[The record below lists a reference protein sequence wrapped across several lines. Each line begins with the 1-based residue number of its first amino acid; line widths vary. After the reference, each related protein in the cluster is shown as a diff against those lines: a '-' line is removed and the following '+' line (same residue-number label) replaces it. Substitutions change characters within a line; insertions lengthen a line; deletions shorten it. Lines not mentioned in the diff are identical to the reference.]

1 MGRAAGPHLLRA
13 LFPALLAALAFTA
26 IGAGRA
32 RRAEETGVPVTFRD
46 VSREAGVA
54 IPHVWGARDNQKYII
69 EVKGSGLGFIDFD
82 RDGWP
87 DIYLTN
93 GVRFGETYSAKT
105 APVSHLL
112 RNNQDGTFSDVT
124 GRAGVGRTGWGTGVA
139 VGDYD
144 NDGGDDLFC
153 TYWGHDVLF
162 HNNGDGTFTDVTR
175 RAGLYHERVR
185 WGTGATFLDYDRDGD
200 LDLFVANFIDLD
212 IASVKTPGEPGGC
225 TWKGLP
231 IVCGPRGL
239 PPGTNILYRNN
250 GDGTFTDVSREAG
263 ILAPGP
269 HYAITPVAYDFDN
282 DGWPDVY
289 VAVDSMPSLLFHNE
303 HDGTFRE
310 IALRAWV
317 AFNEDARPQAGMG
330 LAVGDYDADGWLDIF
345 KTHFQDD
352 TPVLFRN
359 NGDGTFTDET
369 VAAGLGL
376 LSQYVC
382 WGVAFMD
389 YDNDAWPDL
398 FYVTGHVY
406 QDPKKDD
413 RESLFSP
420 RVVLKN
426 LGDGRFA
433 DVSAEMGPGV
443 SERLCSRGSAYADYD
458 NDGDVDVLVLN
469 VNDPPSLL
477 RNDGGNA
484 NNWILVD
491 LVGTRCNRSA
501 IGARVRVVT
510 GGHAQ
515 IDEVH
520 SGGSV
525 MSQSDLRLHFGLGR
539 AAVVDRLEVRWPT
552 TGKIEAFENVE
563 ANRIVTIVE
572 GSGIVDDD
580 TAHEKKGQTGPGPEM
595 GPSRPGP
602 GSGVR

>member
-1 MGRAAGPHLLRA
+1 MGSAFRDHVLR
-13 LFPALLAALAFTA
+13 PALLAGLALSLIA
-26 IGAGRA
+26 AGRA
-32 RRAEETGVPVTFRD
+32 PETNDSGIRVTFHN
-46 VSREAGVA
+46 VSKEAGTA
-54 IPHVWGARDNQKYII
+54 IPHVWGARDGQKYII
-69 EVKGSGLGFIDFD
+69 EVKGSGLGFIDYD

-87 DIYLTN
+87 DIFLTN
-93 GVRFGETYSAKT
+93 GVRFGETYNPET

-112 RNNQDGTFSDVT
+112 RNNRDGTFADVT
-124 GRAGVGRTGWGTGVA
+124 AKAGVGRTGWGTGVA
-139 VGDYD
+139 VGDFD
-144 NDGGDDLFC
+144 NDGWDDLFC
-153 TYWGHDVLF
+153 SYWGHNVLF
-162 HNNGDGTFTDVTR
+162 RNNGDGTFTDVTR
-175 RAGLYHERVR
+175 KAGLHEERVR
-185 WGTGATFLDYDRDGD
+185 WGTGATFLDHDRDGD
-200 LDLFVANFIDLD
+200 LDLFVSNFIELD
-212 IASVKTPGEPGGC
+212 ISTVKTPGEPGGC

-239 PPGTNILYRNN
+239 PPGTDVFYRND

-269 HYAITPVAYDFDN
+269 HYSITAVSYDFD
-282 DGWPDVY
+282 DDLWPDVY
-289 VAVDSMPSLLFHNE
+289 VAVDSMPSLLFHNN

-310 IALRAWV
+310 TALSAWV
-317 AFNEDARPQAGMG
+317 ALNEDARPQAGMG

-359 NGDGTFTDET
+359 RGDGSFTDET

-376 LSQYVC
+376 LSRYVS
-382 WGVAFMD
+382 WGAAFMD

-413 RESLFSP
+413 VESLYSP
-420 RVVLKN
+420 RVVLRN

-433 DVSAEMGPGV
+433 DVSDRMGPGV
-443 SERLCSRGSAYADYD
+443 AERFSSRGSAYADYD

-484 NNWILVD
+484 NNWITLK

-501 IGARVRVVT
+501 IGTRARVVT

-525 MSQSDLRLHFGLGR
+525 MSQSDLRLHFGLGK
-539 AAVVDRLEVRWPT
+539 AVAVDRIEVRWPT
-552 TGKIEAFENVE
+552 TGRVE
-563 ANRIVTIVE
+563 TFTGIAANQIVTIEE
-572 GSGIVDDD
+572 GAGIVAKE
-580 TAHEKKGQTGPGPEM
+580 TGAKKKGQTGS
-595 GPSRPGP
+595 GPSSGPGRPGP
-602 GSGVR
+602 RQASDGR